1 METHAFPPPSIQ
13 LATEL
18 KGVILLNVI
27 LKTVFDN
34 ARRAGWKVGR
44 EPGDGIRGGVGGKRR
59 RQELVGDSREDDN
72 G

>member
-18 KGVILLNVI
+18 EGVILLNVI
-27 LKTVFDN
+27 LKTVLDN
-34 ARRAGWKVGR
+34 ERRARWKVGR
-44 EPGDGIRGGVGGKRR
+44 EPDDGIRGGVGGKRK
-59 RQELVGDSREDDN
+59 RQELVGDSRENDN

>member
-18 KGVILLNVI
+18 EGVILLNVI
-27 LKTVFDN
+27 LKTVLDN
-34 ARRAGWKVGR
+34 ERRAGWKVGR

>member
-18 KGVILLNVI
+18 EGVILLNVI
-27 LKTVFDN
+27 LKTVLDSE
-34 ARRAGWKVGR
+34 RRAGWKVGR